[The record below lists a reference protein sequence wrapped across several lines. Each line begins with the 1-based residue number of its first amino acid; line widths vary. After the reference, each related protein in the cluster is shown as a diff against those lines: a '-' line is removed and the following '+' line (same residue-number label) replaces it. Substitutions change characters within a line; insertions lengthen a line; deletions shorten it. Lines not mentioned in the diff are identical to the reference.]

1 MAFRGTPRYRGGRY
15 CFSDP
20 LGLSSRS
27 YEFIVHSASHQ
38 KICILWLA
46 VKCVRRESAL
56 KSRRHG
62 DFSWILPILD
72 AASEWLC
79 RSPSSPR
86 RAGKPASRSDPC
98 CVILLLPPS
107 FQPLRCCERVML
119 KSMGRAL
126 AGCFW
131 GIDLLFNKLLGTS
144 VSRRW
149 CGVDPTAKPCWW
161 QGSAP
166 ASPMPQSSSGEKSSP
181 SIPLCRCTEHF
192 LPAAAVRLFKFL
204 KHCLTSAFLACNPDL
219 ISKGEHKGRRLMQR
233 LLSPADGELRI
244 SHFPLLLLPKNWSGG
259 QRELCP
265 RGKAL
270 SGGPGDAGSAV
281 LYLTRDDSLVLA
293 VSFLS
298 GEMWLSS
305 FQCPRARALF
315 LWVYFMG
322 PCIILCDGFQSR
334 LLPVGATVVQI
345 NNFWS
350 FLSKRSPAGDR
361 DCHLHFPL
369 CPRAGFLEQ
378 MTPAA
383 TEEACTEVNLCI
395 MEHTD

>member
-1 MAFRGTPRYRGGRY
+1 
-15 CFSDP
+15 
-20 LGLSSRS
+20 
-27 YEFIVHSASHQ
+27 
-38 KICILWLA
+38 
-46 VKCVRRESAL
+46 
-56 KSRRHG
+56 
-62 DFSWILPILD
+62 
-72 AASEWLC
+72 
-79 RSPSSPR
+79 
-86 RAGKPASRSDPC
+86 
-98 CVILLLPPS
+98 
-107 FQPLRCCERVML
+107 ML

-166 ASPMPQSSSGEKSSP
+166 ASPVPQSCSGEKSSP

-219 ISKGEHKGRRLMQR
+219 ISKGEHKGRRLTQR

-244 SHFPLLLLPKNWSGG
+244 SPFTPLLLPKNRSGG
-259 QRELCP
+259 QRELWP

-293 VSFLS
+293 VSFCPVKCGCLV
-298 GEMWLSS
+298 SS
-305 FQCPRARALF
+305 VLVPELYFYGF
-315 LWVYFMG
+315 ILWVRASS
-322 PCIILCDGFQSR
+322 CVTGFNLGCC
-334 LLPVGATVVQI
+334 LLVLPQC
-345 NNFWS
+345 
-350 FLSKRSPAGDR
+350 K
-361 DCHLHFPL
+361 
-369 CPRAGFLEQ
+369 
-378 MTPAA
+378 
-383 TEEACTEVNLCI
+383 
-395 MEHTD
+395 